1 MRKRKYLIGALLGV
15 FGAFA
20 LASTASAAV
29 LSQSYKASVNTSPTS
44 GVPVSGAFDKK
55 KYVGVNAFRN
65 DVDTTYGPNLPADYT
80 PAANRTVLTFDPAFQ
95 FRPAGVPVC
104 STLGTTET
112 DEQARAECPTALV
125 GQGAAQLKSTGG
137 GTINA
142 RVAAFNGPVSG
153 GKPSIVLHVDPAGLP
168 TKQNLVGVLS
178 NNTLDVSVP
187 VTPTV
192 VIVHFDTTINKVK
205 SSGAAA
211 ASSDATSSAKKK
223 KKKKKTPLYYIMV
236 RCNDKQWNHS
246 ETTTFTDGST
256 KSGSYTQPC
265 KQKKKK
271 KKKK

>member
-29 LSQSYKASVNTSPTS
+29 LSQSYKAQVLTSPT
-44 GVPVSGAFDKK
+44 GTPTTAKYDKK
-55 KYVGVNAFRN
+55 TYVGVNAFRN
-65 DVDTTYGPNLPADYT
+65 DVDTTYGPNLPADYS
-80 PAANRTVLTFDPAFQ
+80 PAANRTVLTFDPAFK
-95 FRPAGVPVC
+95 FRPGGVPQC

-112 DEQARAECPTALV
+112 DEQARAECPASLV

-142 RVAAFNGPVSG
+142 RVAAFNGPISG
-153 GKPSIVLHVDPAGLP
+153 GSPSIVLHVDPAGLP
-168 TKQNLVGVLS
+168 TKQNLIGVLK
-178 NNTLDVSVP
+178 NNTLDVTVP

-223 KKKKKTPLYYIMV
+223 KKKKQQLYYIMV
-236 RCNDKQWNHS
+236 RCNDKSWVHS